1 MSTKNIACPL
11 GRIPNHRMRSER
23 VGESNRAWAQG
34 YRCHLIRRVLPPC
47 FLAFRILMNMHVLG
61 IENNVGKEHG
71 VFSELKIIQYNECG
85 MGMVLPL
92 T

>member
-1 MSTKNIACPL
+1 
-11 GRIPNHRMRSER
+11 
-23 VGESNRAWAQG
+23 
-34 YRCHLIRRVLPPC
+34 
-47 FLAFRILMNMHVLG
+47 MNMHVLG

-71 VFSELKIIQYNECG
+71 VFSELKIIQYNEWG